1 MTRSQA
7 LLLVLALA
15 RPASAASEAAV
26 PAELVTDR
34 PDQTESALVV
44 PPGALQV
51 ELGAGLERDRVGGV
65 ESERREAP
73 GALVRF
79 GLAERLE
86 LRLAWPGAIES
97 ETTTRSGQGWRRETV
112 RGAGDPEV
120 GAKLAWL
127 STARGD
133 RLDLA
138 LLGHVTLPVGDP
150 GLGSPRADPAL
161 RLCASLPLG
170 DRAGLGWNLGWAAG
184 SAENPSGASTT
195 LARWIYSAAA
205 GLDLSPRWGAFVEL
219 FGDLPASDP
228 EPAAHAFDAGVT
240 FLVSPRLQ
248 LDLAA
253 GFGLSEAAPDR
264 FVGFG
269 VSFRVPR

>member
-7 LLLVLALA
+7 LLLLLALA
-15 RPASAASEAAV
+15 RPANAAAEAAA

-51 ELGAGLERDRVGGV
+51 ELGASFERDRGGV
-65 ESERREAP
+65 VESARREAP

-79 GLAERLE
+79 GLANRLE

-97 ETTTRSGQGWRRETV
+97 ETTTRSGPGRRRETV

-127 STARGD
+127 STAHGD

-138 LLGHVTLPVGDP
+138 VLGHLTLPVGDP
-150 GLGSPRADPAL
+150 GLGSPRADPSL

-170 DRAGLGWNLGWAAG
+170 ERVGLGWNLGWAAG
-184 SAENPSGASTT
+184 SEERRGGAPTT
-195 LARWIYSAAA
+195 LARWIYTAAA
-205 GLDLSPRWGAFVEL
+205 GVDLSPRWGAFVEL

-228 EPAAHAFDAGVT
+228 EPAAHSFDAGVT

-253 GFGLSEAAPDR
+253 GVGLSEAAPDR

-269 VSFRVPR
+269 VSLRVPR